1 MKRTPVLLVCAALV
15 TTLLGGTA
23 SASAAVW
30 PVGAARVSVPTERVA
45 GADRFATAAAIA
57 AKSYPSWS
65 GVTHVIVAS
74 GDDRSAADP
83 LSSGSLCWAYD
94 APLLLTSRTN
104 TPGATRAALAAIVS
118 ANTTVTVHVVGGPAS
133 VPAARIREL
142 KRIVGS
148 KGKVEQPWLKGD
160 RYTTSRGIAA
170 RVRQVAADTSR
181 TIPAAVFVA
190 NGERRSAFWDVLAV
204 SAVSRN
210 TGIPVLLSGG
220 AYVPTTTHSALASM
234 PGTRRIIIGGTSAVS
249 AGVYKSVGGSA
260 RWAGATAYGTAAAVA
275 RRATVEGWSSPATFG
290 VAVAMPDALAGAGL
304 VGRAGGVL
312 LLSDRVRI
320 SKPTWDLL
328 SAPSMPLTRGYLL
341 GGAKGGSAAL
351 LAELNGAPAVPALGS
366 QTPASYGGSSAKV
379 AGSVGGNTT
388 EVKLV
393 LNGVTKSTRTVLPW
407 QKFDFGSVSV
417 PRGGVKVVVVAGNPD
432 GRTAS
437 ASRTV
442 KRLSYPYSTCI
453 IIDKSDFK
461 LYWIKNNQ
469 LVKAYPIAI
478 GRGGMETPIGTWK
491 ILAKYKTDPSS
502 VYGPRKMRMFRKVGN
517 SYVFTAYAIHGT
529 NQEWVIGTKA
539 SHGCIRMYNKQVLEL
554 YPQVPMGTM
563 VVTRP

>member
-1 MKRTPVLLVCAALV
+1 MKRISVLAISAALV
-15 TTLLGGTA
+15 TAMLGGITTA
-23 SASAAVW
+23 EAAVW
-30 PVGAARVSVPTERVA
+30 PVGAAQVSVPTERVA

-104 TPGATRAALAAIVS
+104 TPGSTRAALAAIVS

-133 VPAARIREL
+133 VPAARITEL
-142 KRIVGS
+142 KRIVG
-148 KGKVEQPWLKGD
+148 KRGKVEQPWIRGD

-170 RVRQVAADTSR
+170 RVRQVAAETSR
-181 TIPAAVFVA
+181 TIPSAVFVA
-190 NGERRSAFWDVLAV
+190 NGQRRSAFWDVLAV
-204 SAVSRN
+204 SAVSRG
-210 TGIPVLLSGG
+210 TGIPVLLTAGD
-220 AYVPTTTHSALASM
+220 YVPSATRSALASL
-234 PGTRRIIIGGTSAVS
+234 PGTRRIVVGGTSAVS
-249 AGVYKSVGGSA
+249 TSVYKSVGASA
-260 RWAGATAYGTAAAVA
+260 RWSGANAYGTAASVA
-275 RRATVEGWSSPATFG
+275 RRAAAEGWATPATFG

-328 SAPSMPLTRGYLL
+328 SAPSVPLTTGYLL
-341 GGAKGGSAAL
+341 GGVKGGSAAL
-351 LAELNGAPAVPALGS
+351 LAELNGAPAIPALGS
-366 QTPASYGGSSAKV
+366 QTPAAYGGSTTKV

-388 EVKLV
+388 EVRLV
-393 LNGVTKSTRTVLPW
+393 VNGVTKSTKSVLPW
-407 QKFDFGSVSV
+407 QKFDFGSISV
-417 PRGGVKVVVVAGNPD
+417 PSAGVKVAVVATNPD
-432 GRTAS
+432 GATAS

-442 KRLSYPYSTCI
+442 KRLSYPYATCI

-469 LVKAYPIAI
+469 LVKVYPIAT
-478 GRGGMETPIGTWK
+478 GRDGMETPIGTWK

-563 VVTRP
+563 VITRQ

>member
-1 MKRTPVLLVCAALV
+1 MKRTSLFLICAAIITAV
-15 TTLLGGTA
+15 FGGAA
-23 SASAAVW
+23 SAEAAPW
-30 PVGAARVSVPTERVA
+30 PVEAARVSVPTERVA
-45 GADRFATAAAIA
+45 GANRFATAAAIA
-57 AKSYPSWS
+57 AESYPSWS
-65 GVTHVIVAS
+65 GVSHVIVAS

-94 APLLLTSRTN
+94 APLLLTSSTG
-104 TPGATRAALAAIVS
+104 TPRATRAALAAIVS
-118 ANTTVTVHVVGGPAS
+118 ANTTVTVHVVGGSAS
-133 VPAARIREL
+133 VPAARISEL
-142 KRIVGS
+142 KRIVGK

-170 RVRQVAADTSR
+170 RVRRVAADTSR
-181 TIPAAVFVA
+181 TVPAAVFVA

-210 TGIPVLLSGG
+210 TGIPVLLTAGDN
-220 AYVPTTTHSALASM
+220 VPSATRAALASV
-234 PGTRRIIIGGTSAVS
+234 PGARRIVIGGRSAVS
-249 AGVYKSVGGSA
+249 AGVYRSVGGSA
-260 RWAGATAYGTAAAVA
+260 RWSGATAYGTAASVA
-275 RRATVEGWSSPATFG
+275 RRAAAEGWASPATFG

-328 SAPSMPLTRGYLL
+328 SAPSAPLTKGYLL
-341 GGAKGGSAAL
+341 GGVKGGSAAL
-351 LAELNGAPAVPALGS
+351 LKELNGAPAVPALGS

-388 EVKLV
+388 QVKLV
-393 LNGVTKSTRTVLPW
+393 VNGVTKSTKSVLPW
-407 QKFDFGSVSV
+407 QKFDFGNVSV
-417 PRGGVKVVVVAGNPD
+417 PSAGLKITVVAGNPD

-437 ASRTV
+437 VSRTV
-442 KRLSYPYSTCI
+442 KRLSFPYATCI

-469 LVKAYPIAI
+469 LVKAYPIAT
-478 GRGGMETPIGTWK
+478 GRAGMETPIGTWK
-491 ILAKYKTDPSS
+491 ILAKYHTDPSS

-554 YPQVPMGTM
+554 FPQVPLGTL

>member
-1 MKRTPVLLVCAALV
+1 MRRIPALLICTALIIAALGSV
-15 TTLLGGTA
+15 
-23 SASAAVW
+23 SPASAATW
-30 PVGAARVSVPTERVA
+30 PIGAARVSVPTERVF

-57 AKSYPSWS
+57 AKSYPAWS

-94 APLLLTSRTN
+94 APLLLTGRNS
-104 TPGATRAALAAIVS
+104 TPSSTRAALAAIVS
-118 ANTTVTVHVVGGPAS
+118 ANTTVTVHVVGGQVS
-133 VPAARIREL
+133 VPAARIAEL
-142 KRIVGS
+142 KRIVG
-148 KGKVEQPWLKGD
+148 GNGHVEQPWLNGD
-160 RYTTSRGIAA
+160 RYTTSSGIAA
-170 RVRQVAADTSR
+170 RVREVAADASR
-181 TIPAAVFVA
+181 TIPAAVFIA
-190 NGERRSAFWDVLAV
+190 NGARRSAFWDVLAV

-210 TGIPVLLSGG
+210 TGIPVLLTAGG
-220 AYVPTTTHSALASM
+220 SVPAATRSTLTSM
-234 PGTRRIIIGGTSAVS
+234 PGTRRILIGGTEAVS
-249 AGVYKSVGGSA
+249 AAVYQTVGGSA
-260 RWAGATAYGTAAAVA
+260 RWSGATSHGTAASVA
-275 RRATVEGWSSPATFG
+275 RGAATEGWASPATFG

-328 SAPSMPLTRGYLL
+328 SAPSDPLATGYLL
-341 GGAKGGSAAL
+341 GGAKVGSAAL
-351 LAELNGAPAVPALGS
+351 LSELNGAPALPALGS
-366 QTPASYGGSSAKV
+366 QTPASYGGSSARV

-388 EVKLV
+388 EVKL
-393 LNGVTKSTRTVLPW
+393 LINGVTKSTMSVLPW

-417 PRGGVKVVVVAGNPD
+417 PKEGMQVAVVAGNPD
-432 GRTAS
+432 GGSTS
-437 ASRTV
+437 VSRSV
-442 KRLSYPYSTCI
+442 KRLSYPYATCI

-469 LVKAYPIAI
+469 LVKAYPIAT
-478 GRGGMETPIGTWK
+478 GRAGMETPIGTWK

-539 SHGCIRMYNKQVLEL
+539 SHGCIRMYNRQVLEL
-554 YPQVPMGTM
+554 FPQVPLGTM
-563 VVTRP
+563 VVTRQ